1 MCNRLLRSFGVL
13 AVFCAVLALATPGYA
28 QERGFG
34 FRIQFGDR
42 DRNSRAF
49 GLINQAENRSDRFA
63 AMLSGREDF
72 LSEQARDLA
81 GQLDVVRSEA
91 NNGASFY
98 EVRSHVASAL
108 NIARTINREMRSGGG
123 MDFQAERQWS
133 MLRSD
138 LNGLARVYN
147 LGGIGYG
154 GY

>member
-1 MCNRLLRSFGVL
+1 MCNRLLKSLGVL
-13 AVFCAVLALATPGYA
+13 TVLCAVLALATPSYA
-28 QERGFG
+28 QKSFG
-34 FRIQFGDR
+34 VRIQFGDR
-42 DRNSRAF
+42 DRTARSV

-81 GQLDVVRSEA
+81 SQLDIARGEA
-91 NNGASFY
+91 NQGASYY

-108 NIARTINREMRSGGG
+108 NVARTINREMRDGGG

-138 LNGLARVYN
+138 LNGLARAYN

>member
-28 QERGFG
+28 QKSFG
-34 FRIQFGDR
+34 FRVQFGDR
-42 DRNSRAF
+42 DRDRDVRAV

-63 AMLSGREDF
+63 AMLGDREDF

-81 GQLDVVRSEA
+81 SQLDVVRSEA
-91 NNGASFY
+91 NQGASFY
-98 EVRSHVASAL
+98 EVRSNVASAL
-108 NIARTINREMRSGGG
+108 NIARNINREMRNGGG

-138 LNGLARVYN
+138 LNGLARAYN
-147 LGGIGYG
+147 LGGLGY
-154 GY
+154 

>member
-1 MCNRLLRSFGVL
+1 MCNRLLRSFGGL
-13 AVFCAVLALATPGYA
+13 AVFCAVLALATPSYA
-28 QERGFG
+28 QKGFG

-42 DRNSRAF
+42 DRNVRAV

-63 AMLSGREDF
+63 AMLSGQENF
-72 LSEQARDLA
+72 LSEQARELA
-81 GQLDVVRSEA
+81 SQLDVVRSEA

-98 EVRSHVASAL
+98 DVRSNVASAL
-108 NIARTINREMRSGGG
+108 NIARTINREMRNGGG
-123 MDFQAERQWS
+123 MGFQAERQWS

-138 LNGLARVYN
+138 LNGLARAYN

>member
-1 MCNRLLRSFGVL
+1 ML

-28 QERGFG
+28 QEKSFG

-42 DRNSRAF
+42 DRNARAF

-91 NNGASFY
+91 NQGASFY

-108 NIARTINREMRSGGG
+108 NIARNISREMRNGGG

-138 LNGLARVYN
+138 LNGLARAYN

-154 GY
+154 GN

>member
-28 QERGFG
+28 QKSFG
-34 FRIQFGDR
+34 FRVQFWDR
-42 DRNSRAF
+42 DRNARAF

-81 GQLDVVRSEA
+81 GQLNVVRSEA
-91 NNGASFY
+91 NQGASFN
-98 EVRSHVASAL
+98 EVRSNVASAL
-108 NIARTINREMRSGGG
+108 NIARDINREMRNGGG

-138 LNGLARVYN
+138 LNGLARAYN

>member
-1 MCNRLLRSFGVL
+1 MCNRLLRSIGVL
-13 AVFCAVLALATPGYA
+13 TVLCAMLALATPSYA
-28 QERGFG
+28 QKGFG
-34 FRIQFGDR
+34 VRIQFGRDR
-42 DRNSRAF
+42 DARAV

-91 NNGASFY
+91 NDGASFY

-108 NIARTINREMRSGGG
+108 NIARTINREMGNGGG

-138 LNGLARVYN
+138 LNGLARAYN

-154 GY
+154 RY

>member
-28 QERGFG
+28 QEKSFG

-42 DRNSRAF
+42 DRNARAF

-98 EVRSHVASAL
+98 EVRSHVANAL
-108 NIARTINREMRSGGG
+108 NIARTINREMRNGGG
-123 MDFQAERQWS
+123 MEFQAERQWS

-138 LNGLARVYN
+138 LNGLARAYN

>member
-1 MCNRLLRSFGVL
+1 MCNRLLRSLGVL
-13 AVFCAVLALATPGYA
+13 TVLCAVLALAAPSYA
-28 QERGFG
+28 QQKEFG

-42 DRNSRAF
+42 DRSVRAF

-91 NNGASFY
+91 NEGASFY

-108 NIARTINREMRSGGG
+108 NIARGINREMRNGGG
-123 MDFQAERQWS
+123 MDYQAERQWS

-138 LNGLARVYN
+138 LNGLARAYN
-147 LGGIGYG
+147 LGGIGY
-154 GY
+154 

>member
-13 AVFCAVLALATPGYA
+13 TVFCAVLALATPSYA
-28 QERGFG
+28 QKGFG

-42 DRNSRAF
+42 DRTARSV

-81 GQLDVVRSEA
+81 SQLDIARSEA
-91 NNGASFY
+91 NQGSSYY

-108 NIARTINREMRSGGG
+108 NVARTINREMRNGGG

-138 LNGLARVYN
+138 LNGLARAYN